1 MRAGILRE
9 LLVFKS
15 PVETQ
20 GPTGAVKREYK
31 ETFRCRACRK
41 KMSLI
46 ADRDGVS
53 AMEQFIGHT
62 LVFQVRH
69 YPVIQENQ
77 HVLYNGNEYLLKMIN
92 PQLGDNTLLL
102 TLEKIDT

>member
-1 MRAGILRE
+1 MRAGMLRE

-20 GPTGAVKREYK
+20 GLTGAVKREYK

-53 AMEQFIGHT
+53 AMEQFVGHT
-62 LVFQVRH
+62 LVFQVRN

-92 PQLGDNTLLL
+92 PQMGDNTLLL

>member
-1 MRAGILRE
+1 MRAGLLRE
-9 LLVFKS
+9 TLVFKS

-20 GPTGAVKREYK
+20 SPTGAVKKEYK
-31 ETFRCRACRK
+31 EVFRCRACRK

-62 LVFQVRH
+62 LVFQVRN
-69 YPVIQENQ
+69 YPVIKENL
-77 HVLYNGNEYLLKMIN
+77 HVVYNGNEYNLKMVN
-92 PQLGDNTLLL
+92 PQINDNSLLL

>member
-1 MRAGILRE
+1 MRAGLLRE

-20 GPTGAVKREYK
+20 GRTGAVRKEYK
-31 ETFRCRACRK
+31 EVFQCRACRK
-41 KMSLI
+41 KISLI

-62 LVFQVRH
+62 LVFQARN
-69 YPVIQENQ
+69 YPAIKENL
-77 HVLYNGNEYLLKMIN
+77 HVVYNGNEYNLKMISH
-92 PQLGDNTLLL
+92 QISDNSLLL

>member
-1 MRAGILRE
+1 MRAGTLRE

-20 GPTGAVKREYK
+20 DSTGAISKEYK
-31 ETFRCRACRK
+31 EVFQCKACRK

-46 ADRDGVS
+46 ADRSGIN

-62 LVFQVRH
+62 LVFQVRN
-69 YPVIQENQ
+69 YPVIKEDQ

-92 PQLGDNTLLL
+92 PQMGDNTLLL
-102 TLEKIDT
+102 TLEKINL

>member
-1 MRAGILRE
+1 MRAGLLRE

-20 GPTGAVKREYK
+20 SPTGAIKKEYK
-31 ETFRCRACRK
+31 EIFQCRASRK
-41 KMSLI
+41 QMSLI
-46 ADRDGVS
+46 ADRDGVN

-62 LVFQVRH
+62 LVFQVRN
-69 YPVIQENQ
+69 YPVIKENLR
-77 HVLYNGNEYLLKMIN
+77 VTYNGNEYNLKMVN
-92 PQLGDNTLLL
+92 PQMYDNSLLL